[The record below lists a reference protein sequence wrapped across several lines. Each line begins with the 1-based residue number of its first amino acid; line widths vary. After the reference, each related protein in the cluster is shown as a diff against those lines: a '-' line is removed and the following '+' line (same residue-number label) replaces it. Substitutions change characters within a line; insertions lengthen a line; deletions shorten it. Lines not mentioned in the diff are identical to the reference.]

1 MKIEPP
7 SVNWQSSVLKM
18 LRRSKTYGKN
28 TEPFIRQDEAVAAVP

>member
-28 TEPFIRQDEAVAAVP
+28 TDPLIMQDEDEAAVP